1 MGVTDPFALHDVW
14 LAAVNALPDPRPI
27 AALLRS
33 DTPLPSGARHLL
45 AELFHPGNPPI
56 TDWELQPK
64 RNPEFDPTIRKLS
77 ATAEY
82 RKAIADGTSARE
94 AAEAAATKANV
105 TARQA
110 FRWIQEN
117 VPALLRERLLGCRL
131 GFADIL
137 ASPNVSNFFVGS
149 VVHDEE
155 SANYLIMG
163 ALSMPG

>member
-1 MGVTDPFALHDVW
+1 MSDPFALQDVW

-33 DTPLPSGARHLL
+33 DTPLPAGARHLL

-82 RKAIADGTSARE
+82 RKAIANGTPARE